1 MRSGLDSV
9 PGRWADDAGA
19 RVVELVRE
27 DSLQA
32 TGRYTDVKNAIG
44 LAHLLVD
51 PQVPRVCRRRPANRC
66 RVPCVSKKMAA
77 RVRGRQY
84 GLRGKPLTAWL
95 LPVLSVHRN
104 ALGAWKI
111 LSGKK

>member
-1 MRSGLDSV
+1 MRGS
-9 PGRWADDAGA
+9 PRFADRIRLLREVLLPSQVYLLA
-19 RVVELVRE
+19 R
-27 DSLQA
+27 
-32 TGRYTDVKNAIG
+32 
-44 LAHLLVD
+44 
-51 PQVPRVCRRRPANRC
+51 
-66 RVPCVSKKMAA
+66 
-77 RVRGRQY
+77 Y